1 MPTTFVRISLELYE
15 FWIVQGLQEWAPG
28 IKIQLLWD
36 EWMKEGMNMFVFTKD
51 LVTREA
57 TAAAITQE
65 TDIHKA
71 PCVLA
76 IAGYIQDA
84 SGISPSPKSMIA
96 TLFKR
101 QKGLSLCY
109 ELFD

>member
-1 MPTTFVRISLELYE
+1 MN
-15 FWIVQGLQEWAPG
+15 
-28 IKIQLLWD
+28 
-36 EWMKEGMNMFVFTKD
+36 EGMNMFVFTKD

-84 SGISPSPKSMIA
+84 SGISPS
-96 TLFKR
+96 LR
-101 QKGLSLCY
+101 V
-109 ELFD
+109 